1 MVSAFDKTFKLGVL
15 LSFIDWFTFNVV
27 FLLYSLYIG
36 LNTSNEFFVDILI
49 SNIAYFIALQIVTI
63 SLHPQTGSAGK
74 GA

>member
-36 LNTSNEFFVDILI
+36 LNTSNEFFCRHINL
-49 SNIAYFIALQIVTI
+49 
-63 SLHPQTGSAGK
+63 
-74 GA
+74 